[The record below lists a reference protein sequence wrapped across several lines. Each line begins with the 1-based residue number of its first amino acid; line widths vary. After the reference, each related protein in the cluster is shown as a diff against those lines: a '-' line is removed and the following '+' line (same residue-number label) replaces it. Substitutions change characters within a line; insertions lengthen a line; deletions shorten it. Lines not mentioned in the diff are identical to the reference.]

1 MPDSERRNSLLITD
15 NRTGEP
21 CYSPLE
27 NGTVSK
33 MEFRPIKNPGEQ
45 INGSGFDDEL
55 ALRQQL
61 DRFSGALVAELLTG
75 GPVAVDGLGKFSIVH
90 EHAAREMTES
100 GSRFLPPRKRVV
112 FDPLPGGK
120 GDSVRI
126 AAERLDMKVDEA
138 RQMTIA
144 LSGLFERSRKRSL
157 DLNLRGFGS
166 FSKVEGLYVFQPDPS
181 VVELLNSAY
190 DGLKTIDIQDRKESQ
205 EVPAAPASAAGSGG
219 QFKKVA
225 AVVTATVLLV
235 AGGYF
240 VSRQISLDSII
251 APTGSRTPAPATK
264 SLATPSTA
272 TPATGQVSGTVV
284 PARKAGTAV
293 PDSVMLAKGRFTV
306 VTATF
311 SSMKT
316 VRQEIGRLSELGH
329 RIMVWPVNV
338 AGKKSYRLVTGDF
351 ESHRAALDSV
361 KTMPQGLSKNV
372 YIQQAPKNVVLYG
385 EKGL

>member
-15 NRTGEP
+15 NCTGEP

-33 MEFRPIKNPGEQ
+33 MEFRPIRNPGEQ
-45 INGSGFDDEL
+45 ISGSSLDEEQ
-55 ALRQQL
+55 ALLQQL
-61 DRFSGALVAELLTG
+61 DRFSGALVAELLDAG
-75 GPVAVDGLGKFSIVH
+75 AVAVDGLGMFSIVH

-112 FDPLPGGK
+112 FDPIPGGK
-120 GDSVRI
+120 GDSARI
-126 AAERLDMKVDEA
+126 AAERLDMKADDA
-138 RQMTIA
+138 LQLTKA
-144 LSGLFERSRKRSL
+144 LSGLFERSRKKSL
-157 DLNLRGFGS
+157 DLKLRGFGS

-190 DGLKTIDIQDRKESQ
+190 DGLKTIDIQDSKEIQERK
-205 EVPAAPASAAGSGG
+205 AAPVPGAGSGG
-219 QFKKVA
+219 QFKKAA
-225 AVVTATVLLV
+225 AVVTASVLLA
-235 AGGYF
+235 AGGYL
-240 VSRQISLDSII
+240 VSRQISPDSII
-251 APTGSRTPAPATK
+251 ALTGSKTPTPATK
-264 SLATPSTA
+264 TLVTPST
-272 TPATGQVSGTVV
+272 TDKVPDQVSVIAV
-284 PARKAGTAV
+284 PDRNAGSAV
-293 PDSVMLAKGRFTV
+293 PDSVVLAKGRFTV

-316 VRQEIGRLSELGH
+316 VRQEIGRLSGLGH
-329 RIMVWPVNV
+329 RIMVWPVKA
-338 AGKKSYRLVTGDF
+338 AGKQSYRLVTGDF

-361 KTMPQGLSKNV
+361 KTMPQGLSKNI

>member
-33 MEFRPIKNPGEQ
+33 MEFRPIRNPGEQ
-45 INGSGFDDEL
+45 ISGSSLDEEQ
-55 ALRQQL
+55 ALLQQL
-61 DRFSGALVAELLTG
+61 DRFSGALVAELLDAG
-75 GPVAVDGLGKFSIVH
+75 AVAVDGLGMFSIVH

-112 FDPLPGGK
+112 FDPIPGGK
-120 GDSVRI
+120 GDSARI
-126 AAERLDMKVDEA
+126 AAERLDMKADDA
-138 RQMTIA
+138 LQLTKA
-144 LSGLFERSRKRSL
+144 LSGLFERSRKKSL
-157 DLNLRGFGS
+157 DLKLRGFGS

-190 DGLKTIDIQDRKESQ
+190 DGLKTIDIQDSKEIQERK
-205 EVPAAPASAAGSGG
+205 AAPVPGAGSGG
-219 QFKKVA
+219 QFKKAA
-225 AVVTATVLLV
+225 AVVTASVLLA
-235 AGGYF
+235 AGGYL
-240 VSRQISLDSII
+240 VSRQISPDSII
-251 APTGSRTPAPATK
+251 ALTGSKTPTPATK
-264 SLATPSTA
+264 TLVTPST
-272 TPATGQVSGTVV
+272 TDKVPDQVSVIAV
-284 PARKAGTAV
+284 PDRNAGSAV
-293 PDSVMLAKGRFTV
+293 PDSVVLAKGRFTV

-316 VRQEIGRLSELGH
+316 VRQEIGRLSGLGH
-329 RIMVWPVNV
+329 RIMVWPVKA
-338 AGKKSYRLVTGDF
+338 AGKQSYRLVTGDF

-361 KTMPQGLSKNV
+361 KTLPQSLSKNI